1 MKVKFT
7 NLYKL
12 IPNKSKIIKK
22 VNYLIKNSNFIG
34 GKEVI
39 NFENNFKK
47 FVKAKYCVSLANG
60 TDALEIA
67 ISSLNLKKNSE
78 VIVPVNTWIST
89 AEAIVSNGLI
99 PIFCDV
105 NLSDYSICVND
116 LKKKITSKTKAIII
130 VHLYGIPSNIS
141 EVKKLSVKNN
151 IKIIEDC
158 AQAHGTKF
166 LNKHVGTFGN
176 VGTFSFFPGK
186 NLGGFGDG
194 GAIVTN
200 SSQIYKYALRARNH
214 GAINKYDHKF
224 SGRNSRLDTINAA
237 VLNIKLKNYKKVIKI
252 RNKIANVYFKKLKN
266 LGDIELFDLSKKN
279 THSFHQF
286 VIRTKYR
293 NTLARNLKKNGIQT
307 MVHYPYML
315 NELKFFGKHKIYK
328 AKDLGEK
335 ILSLPISEEH
345 SLKEINYVI
354 NKIKLFYKN
363 KS

>member
-12 IPNKSKIIKK
+12 IPNKPKIIKK

-116 LKKKITSKTKAIII
+116 LKKK
-130 VHLYGIPSNIS
+130 
-141 EVKKLSVKNN
+141 NN
-151 IKIIEDC
+151 K
-158 AQAHGTKF
+158 
-166 LNKHVGTFGN
+166 
-176 VGTFSFFPGK
+176 
-186 NLGGFGDG
+186 
-194 GAIVTN
+194 
-200 SSQIYKYALRARNH
+200 
-214 GAINKYDHKF
+214 
-224 SGRNSRLDTINAA
+224 
-237 VLNIKLKNYKKVIKI
+237 
-252 RNKIANVYFKKLKN
+252 
-266 LGDIELFDLSKKN
+266 
-279 THSFHQF
+279 
-286 VIRTKYR
+286 
-293 NTLARNLKKNGIQT
+293 
-307 MVHYPYML
+307 
-315 NELKFFGKHKIYK
+315 
-328 AKDLGEK
+328 
-335 ILSLPISEEH
+335 
-345 SLKEINYVI
+345 
-354 NKIKLFYKN
+354 
-363 KS
+363 